1 MPKDYIYSPIPE
13 FNQEEQY
20 VSQQKPIDMGD
31 HYYVGVEVR
40 VATSVVEKAVENLL
54 VDMGPTMTRDQYLD
68 KMVAEQKI
76 DPMKLEELKKQFS
89 PVKAL

>member
-1 MPKDYIYSPIPE
+1 
-13 FNQEEQY
+13 
-20 VSQQKPIDMGD
+20 MGD

>member
-1 MPKDYIYSPIPE
+1 MPKDYIYSPIHR
-13 FNQEEQY
+13 FNQKNNMS
-20 VSQQKPIDMGD
+20 VSKNQLTWN

-40 VATSVVEKAVENLL
+40 GGYIGSGKSSRKHL